1 MIVHTCLYKA
11 ILCYSFPTVPFLLLY
26 HSLAQLS
33 FHLVIPFCYTLLY
46 FSIHFYI
53 FLNLS
58 IHFLYLYIYTIF
70 STSPALPFSCTV
82 LFPTSSDCGNQATPF
97 YLPPNT
103 KLLSANILQHWDFHC
118 FPPGFLLFY
127 PHVELMN
134 PNTHKIYTIFSRS
147 TQFMFVAKTF
157 CHTHKWEG

>member
-1 MIVHTCLYKA
+1 MSIQIYTLSFFPHCSISLALPFSCTVIFSPCHSFLLYSA
-11 ILCYSFPTVPFLLLY
+11 ILFYTFLYFPKLVYTFFVFIHLY
-26 HSLAQLS
+26 H
-33 FHLVIPFCYTLLY
+33 
-46 FSIHFYI
+46 
-53 FLNLS
+53 FLHCS
-58 IHFLYLYIYTIF
+58 A
-70 STSPALPFSCTV
+70 ALPFSCTV